1 MSCTRNEIVKQAQAW
16 VGLREGNGSHKKII
30 DLYNTI
36 RPLPRGYRMPY
47 TAQWCAATMGALAV
61 ACNATD
67 IIPLECSCSKL
78 IELAKAMGI
87 WVEADAY
94 LPAPGDMMLYDWD
107 DDGRGENTNNPDHVG
122 MVEKVTGNTVTVIEG
137 NYSNAVKR
145 RTMLVNGKYIRGYI
159 TPKYIEVSAEDGKE
173 AAAPGDILPML
184 RYGDTGETVA
194 AMQLLLMGYGYNC
207 GGYGADGEFGS
218 GTEGSVS
225 AFQRDRGLEDD
236 GVCGPLTWRALL
248 GIR

>member
-16 VGLREGNGSHKKII
+16 VGLKEANGSHKKII

-94 LPAPGDMMLYDWD
+94 LPDPGDMMLYDWD
-107 DDGRGENTNNPDHVG
+107 DDGRGENTNAPDHVG
-122 MVEKVTGNTVTVIEG
+122 MVEKVTGNTITVIEG

-145 RTMLVNGKYIRGYI
+145 RSVLVNGKYIRGYI
-159 TPKYIEVSAEDGKE
+159 TPKYAEAAAEDGQE

-184 RYGDTGETVA
+184 RYGDTGKTVA

-218 GTEGSVS
+218 GTEGSVC